1 MCRTP
6 EPCDAA
12 AVDTRPTF
20 PPPDAAEPKARPA
33 PWSGWSTRARL
44 IAVVLLI
51 DVLAAAVSCGVVVL
65 NARSAVHVETRASLE
80 TVDSLVADTIRLS
93 ETASPETL
101 LQALDIRFQALRH
114 VRVAVLD
121 AAERRV
127 GAVTPDHRTSRKAP
141 AWFANLIRPPIERHS
156 LPIAVGGRIL
166 GSAQITTQPMD
177 EIEEIW
183 GYARALSLTT
193 FAVNAA
199 ILVAL
204 YLALGRILAPLRRLG
219 EALMQ
224 LEHHDYTARLDP
236 PGTPELALIA
246 ERFNKVAGALSQTRS
261 ANASLN
267 QKLLTAQDDE
277 RRRTALE
284 LHDDFGPCLFAL
296 EANAA
301 SIASIAA
308 NAKEVDRAKLAA
320 RAAEIGT
327 IVGQVQGVNRA
338 LLNRLRPHGLG
349 QAPLA
354 TCLDLLLRGF
364 GERHPGIA
372 FVGRF
377 DGLARGYGDLVD
389 LTIFRCVQESATNA
403 VRHGR
408 AKRVEAFA
416 DEEAGTVRVE
426 IRDDGTG
433 LPAEHRIGLG
443 LSGMRERVEALQ
455 GTFALD
461 NAVPGAIVRIA
472 IPVPPDRT
480 RETGDELS
488 IAQSV

>member
-1 MCRTP
+1 M
-6 EPCDAA
+6 
-12 AVDTRPTF
+12 DTRPNLLS
-20 PPPDAAEPKARPA
+20 PEAAAPKARFT
-33 PWSGWSTRARL
+33 PWAGWSTRARL

-51 DVLAAAVSCGVVVL
+51 DALAAAISCGVVVL
-65 NARSAVHVETRASLE
+65 NARSAVRVETRASLA
-80 TVDSLVADTIRLS
+80 TVESLVADTIRLS
-93 ETASPETL
+93 DTATPETL
-101 LQALDIRFQALRH
+101 LQALDLRFRVLRH

-121 AAERRV
+121 AEGKRV
-127 GAVTPDHRTSRKAP
+127 GAAALDYRTDRQVP
-141 AWFANLIRPPIERHS
+141 AWFADLIIPPIERHS
-156 LPIAVGGRIL
+156 LPIVVGGRTL
-166 GSAQITTQPMD
+166 GSAQITTQPLD

-193 FAVNAA
+193 FAINAA
-199 ILVAL
+199 MLVAL

-219 EALMQ
+219 EALTQ
-224 LEHHDYTARLDP
+224 LEHHDYTARLEP
-236 PGTPELALIA
+236 PGTPELAIIA
-246 ERFNKVAGALSQTRS
+246 ERFNKVAGALAQTRS

-301 SIASIAA
+301 SIARIAA
-308 NAKEVDRAKLAA
+308 GAKEVDRAKLAA

-364 GERHPGIA
+364 GDRHPGTT

-377 DGLARGYGDLVD
+377 DGLARGYGDLLD

-403 VRHGR
+403 VRHGG
-408 AKRVEAFA
+408 ATRVEAFA
-416 DEEAGTVRVE
+416 VEEGGTVRVE
-426 IRDDGTG
+426 IRDDGIG

-455 GTFALD
+455 GTFTLD
-461 NAVPGAIVRIA
+461 NAGPGAIVRIA
-472 IPVPPDRT
+472 IPVPSDRN
-480 RETGDELS
+480 RETGEELS
-488 IAQSV
+488 IAQSA